1 MTAQSEDDPPRPSG
15 MAVVDTPLSPEVFA
29 DLAAGFFFR
38 NGVVSITF
46 TSARVDHTTT
56 PGPVSHVVVT
66 RLTMP
71 ADGAQGLAVGLFNF
85 LAEHGLAP
93 KIDPKKAN

>member
-46 TSARVDHTTT
+46 TSALLRTLTT
-56 PGPVSHVVVT
+56 
-66 RLTMP
+66 
-71 ADGAQGLAVGLFNF
+71 
-85 LAEHGLAP
+85 
-93 KIDPKKAN
+93 